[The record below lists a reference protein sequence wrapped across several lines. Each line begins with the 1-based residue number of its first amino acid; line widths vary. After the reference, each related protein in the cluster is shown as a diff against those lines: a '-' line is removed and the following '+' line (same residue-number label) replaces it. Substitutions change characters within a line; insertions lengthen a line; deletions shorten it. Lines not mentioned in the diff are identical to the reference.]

1 MDSTRRTK
9 MKTDEIL
16 LPHDEELEKE
26 VLSGL
31 IGSSLQQCHDWLPLL
46 SDEDFFEKLHAGI
59 FRAIKKCVEKGDA
72 PDFALVVKE
81 LGSREHMA
89 DVAAICSTYN
99 TSQVNMRSLCL
110 ALSDLRKRRRLVA
123 LGYGLVKASQ
133 DTSQDISDVSNK
145 AAEELQG
152 ILSGGPESLHDGVD
166 VTKVIWHEAE
176 ERLKNNTPTGSKT
189 GFRYLD
195 GKGGFQPT
203 NLILICAE
211 SSQGKTAFAV
221 SIVRNIAENG
231 DRVAFFSLEMDERQL
246 MSRILAPSTNI
257 APNRL
262 LTGKLDGEEFKALDD
277 TLTKYENAYRR
288 IFFDD
293 KDSSTIDSILNAI
306 RRLHAKVGITGVFID
321 YLQII
326 PSSGNRWETTE
337 QERLASAARRLKN
350 IAKELNIWVCALSQL
365 SRDKEN
371 RPSVDRLR
379 GSGQINEAA
388 DMTML
393 LWRPEVYNRRDG
405 KDLKFKGRFKDVP
418 VEGKAQVT
426 IAKGRNVGEGDFL
439 IGFDPEHTHFF
450 DIDEPK
456 AVPHPQESANE
467 FNFNFYEPPY

>member
-1 MDSTRRTK
+1 
-9 MKTDEIL
+9 MKKEESIL

-26 VLSGL
+26 VLNGL
-31 IGSSLQQCHDWLPLL
+31 FGSSLQQCHDWLPLL
-46 SDEDFFEKLHAGI
+46 SEVDFFEKLHADI

-72 PDFALVVKE
+72 PDLALVVKE
-81 LGSREHMA
+81 LGTREYMK
-89 DVAAICSTYN
+89 DVGTIYSAYN

-110 ALSDLRKRRRLVA
+110 ALSDLRKRRGLVA
-123 LGYGLVKASQ
+123 LGHGLAKASQ
-133 DTSQDISDVSNK
+133 DTSQDISDVANK
-145 AAEELQG
+145 TAEQLQG
-152 ILSGGPESLHDGVD
+152 VLMGESPESFHDGAEVF
-166 VTKVIWHEAE
+166 KNIWHEAG
-176 ERLKNNTPTGSKT
+176 ERLKNNTPAGSMT

-211 SSQGKTAFAV
+211 SSQGKTAFSL
-221 SIVRNIAENG
+221 SIALNIAKSG

-246 MSRILAPSTNI
+246 MSRVIAPSSRI

-262 LTGKLDGEEFKALDD
+262 LTGKLDDVDFKALDD
-277 TLTKYENAYRR
+277 TFTKYENAYSR
-288 IFFDD
+288 IYFDD

-306 RRLHAKVGITGVFID
+306 RRLHAKFGIAGVFID

-326 PSSGNRWETTE
+326 PSSSGNRWETE
-337 QERLASAARRLKN
+337 QERLASASRRLKN
-350 IAKELNIWVCALSQL
+350 IAKELKIWVCALSQL

-371 RPSVDRLR
+371 IPSVDRLR

-456 AVPHPQESANE
+456 AVPQPQEPAIDNDDLFS
-467 FNFNFYEPPY
+467 PPY